1 MIRLLFILIL
11 SLSLQPLSKAED
23 ISNFQIEGMSVG
35 DSLLDYF
42 DKEEILK
49 YGENPYNSDIWTT
62 YFGIFKSSSNYDG
75 FQVTFKKDDY
85 QYKIESVVGQLLYEK
100 NIDKCYKKKKEI
112 ILDLDNIFINSKKV
126 NHKKNHA
133 GDPTGNSKNEFTN
146 FTLSTGDNIR
156 VSCVD
161 WSNDMEYTDKL
172 KVSISSSK
180 FIYFI
185 ENEAYK

>member
-1 MIRLLFILIL
+1 MKKLLLILIL
-11 SLSLQPLSKAED
+11 TLSFQSWTKADD
-23 ISNFQIEGMSVG
+23 IKDFQIEGMSIG

-42 DKEEILK
+42 NKEEILK
-49 YGENPYNSDIWTT
+49 YGDNPYNSDIWTT
-62 YFGIFKSSSNYDG
+62 YSDMFKSSSTYDG

-112 ILDLDNIFINSKKV
+112 ILELDEIFINAKKV
-126 NHKKNHA
+126 NHKKNHS

-146 FTLSTGDNIR
+146 YTLETGDNIR
-156 VSCVD
+156 VACVD
-161 WSNDMEYTDKL
+161 WSNDMKYIDKL

-185 ENEAYK
+185 QNEAY

>member
-1 MIRLLFILIL
+1 MKKLFIIIIIFI
-11 SLSLQPLSKAED
+11 SFQSWTKADD
-23 ISNFQIEGMSVG
+23 IRDFQIEGMSIG

-42 DKEEILK
+42 NKEEILK
-49 YGENPYNSDIWTT
+49 YGINPYNSDIWTT
-62 YFGIFKSSSNYDG
+62 YSDMFKNSSIYDG
-75 FQVTFKKDDY
+75 FQVTFKKDDH
-85 QYKIESVVGQLLYEK
+85 QYKIESLVGQLLYEK

-112 ILDLDNIFINSKKV
+112 ISELDDIFINSKKI
-126 NHKKNHA
+126 NHKKNHS

-146 FTLSTGDNIR
+146 YTLETGDNIR
-156 VSCVD
+156 VACID